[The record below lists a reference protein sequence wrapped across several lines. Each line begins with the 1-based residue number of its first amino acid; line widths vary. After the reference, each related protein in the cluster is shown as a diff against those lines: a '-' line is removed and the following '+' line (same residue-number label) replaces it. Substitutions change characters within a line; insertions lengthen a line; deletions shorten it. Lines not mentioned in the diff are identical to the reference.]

1 MSVVI
6 VGSLL
11 HFLWQGALIGA
22 LAWIAMKIAR
32 TPQMRYVIG
41 VVALALMASA
51 PIVTATK
58 TLNGVVRGPSSLGS
72 GPLSSYGDTS
82 MDHGQAVD
90 LTQDLSVALD
100 RGRVRTR
107 DLSQGTKDLSV
118 LLSKLSVS
126 PSVSQKLLVAWLIG
140 VAFLSLRL
148 CVGWWTARR
157 LTRVSVSQP
166 RLEILSHAERI
177 MGALKIQGA
186 VTVLESALVKV
197 PMTMGWWKPVVLL
210 PAAAM
215 TGLSLEQIDALVAHE
230 LAHVRRHDYL
240 VNLAQSAIETL
251 LFYHPAV
258 WLVSG
263 AVRHERELCC
273 DDIALEV
280 CGGDSVTYAS
290 ALADLEQMRIAEPA
304 LAANGGSLLVRVK
317 RILGHDAAAVS
328 RSRTNWSAGVALM
341 SLALVLLP
349 INAAR
354 PKATALP
361 ADAEIV
367 SAETSLGDGVAPQ
380 LRRAPT
386 AGVVGVASANTQPS
400 ATNSQPGGIVGI
412 TPLPPQ

>member
-197 PMTMGWWKPVVLL
+197 PMTMG
-210 PAAAM
+210 
-215 TGLSLEQIDALVAHE
+215 
-230 LAHVRRHDYL
+230 
-240 VNLAQSAIETL
+240 
-251 LFYHPAV
+251 
-258 WLVSG
+258 
-263 AVRHERELCC
+263 
-273 DDIALEV
+273 
-280 CGGDSVTYAS
+280 
-290 ALADLEQMRIAEPA
+290 
-304 LAANGGSLLVRVK
+304 GGSR
-317 RILGHDAAAVS
+317 
-328 RSRTNWSAGVALM
+328 WCCC
-341 SLALVLLP
+341 
-349 INAAR
+349 R
-354 PKATALP
+354 P
-361 ADAEIV
+361 
-367 SAETSLGDGVAPQ
+367 
-380 LRRAPT
+380 RR
-386 AGVVGVASANTQPS
+386 
-400 ATNSQPGGIVGI
+400 
-412 TPLPPQ
+412 